1 MHIAGINKNTL
12 LDYPGKVAATVF
24 TGGCNLRCLFCQN
37 SSLVDGLIPEIK
49 EEDVIAFLEKRRSV
63 LSGVC
68 ISGGEPTLQPDLAG
82 FIDKIRSLGYD
93 VKLDTNGTMPD
104 ILRKLADEK
113 LVNYIA
119 LDIKTGRKKYRE
131 LCNVDVDLE
140 SINESVELLLNGN
153 FPDYEFRT
161 TVVAEYFDKFVW
173 IEPENLRGDYDL
185 DDELTIMDATRAQNM
200 IADLYPR
207 LEPEVLAQID
217 ADGDD
222 ELTIMDA
229 TRVQNV
235 LAELMTMDGVKLV

>member
-153 FPDYEFRT
+153 FLDYEFRT
-161 TVVAEYFDKFVW
+161 TVVAEYFDKEDATDIGKWLAGGRRYFLQNFVDTNTSFVGRGVLHGQTKEE
-173 IEPENLRGDYDL
+173 IESYADILRKTISEVSLRG
-185 DDELTIMDATRAQNM
+185 
-200 IADLYPR
+200 
-207 LEPEVLAQID
+207 ID
-217 ADGDD
+217 
-222 ELTIMDA
+222 
-229 TRVQNV
+229 
-235 LAELMTMDGVKLV
+235 

>member
-63 LSGVC
+63 LSGIC

-161 TVVAEYFDKFVW
+161 TVVAEYFDKEDATDIGKWLAGGRRYFLQNFVDTNTSFVGRGVLHGQTKEE
-173 IEPENLRGDYDL
+173 IESYADILRKTISEVSLRG
-185 DDELTIMDATRAQNM
+185 
-200 IADLYPR
+200 
-207 LEPEVLAQID
+207 ID
-217 ADGDD
+217 
-222 ELTIMDA
+222 
-229 TRVQNV
+229 
-235 LAELMTMDGVKLV
+235 

>member
-24 TGGCNLRCLFCQN
+24 TGGCHLRCLFCQN

-104 ILRKLADEK
+104 SLRKLADEK

-161 TVVAEYFDKFVW
+161 TVVAEYFDKEDATDIGKWLAGGRRYFLQNFVDTNTSFVGRGVLHGQTKEE
-173 IEPENLRGDYDL
+173 IESYADILRKTISEVSLRG
-185 DDELTIMDATRAQNM
+185 
-200 IADLYPR
+200 
-207 LEPEVLAQID
+207 ID
-217 ADGDD
+217 
-222 ELTIMDA
+222 
-229 TRVQNV
+229 
-235 LAELMTMDGVKLV
+235 

>member
-119 LDIKTGRKKYRE
+119 LDIKTGRKRYRE

-161 TVVAEYFDKFVW
+161 TVVAEYFDKEDATDIGKWLAGGRRYFLQNFVDTNTSFVGRGVLHGQTKEE
-173 IEPENLRGDYDL
+173 IESYADILRKTISEVSLRG
-185 DDELTIMDATRAQNM
+185 
-200 IADLYPR
+200 
-207 LEPEVLAQID
+207 ID
-217 ADGDD
+217 
-222 ELTIMDA
+222 
-229 TRVQNV
+229 
-235 LAELMTMDGVKLV
+235 

>member
-140 SINESVELLLNGN
+140 SINESVELLLNGK

-161 TVVAEYFDKFVW
+161 TVVAEYFDKEDATDIGKWLAGGRRYFLQNFVDTNTSFVGRGVLHGQTKEE
-173 IEPENLRGDYDL
+173 IESYADILRKTISEVSLRG
-185 DDELTIMDATRAQNM
+185 
-200 IADLYPR
+200 
-207 LEPEVLAQID
+207 ID
-217 ADGDD
+217 
-222 ELTIMDA
+222 
-229 TRVQNV
+229 
-235 LAELMTMDGVKLV
+235 

>member
-161 TVVAEYFDKFVW
+161 TVVAEYFDKEDATDIGKWLAGGRRYFLQNFVDTNTSFVGRGVLHGQTKEE
-173 IEPENLRGDYDL
+173 IESYADILRKTISEVSLRG
-185 DDELTIMDATRAQNM
+185 
-200 IADLYPR
+200 
-207 LEPEVLAQID
+207 ID
-217 ADGDD
+217 
-222 ELTIMDA
+222 
-229 TRVQNV
+229 
-235 LAELMTMDGVKLV
+235 

>member
-68 ISGGEPTLQPDLAG
+68 ISGGEPTLQPDLAR

-161 TVVAEYFDKFVW
+161 TVVAEYFDKEDATDIGKWLAGGRRYFLQNFVDTNTSFVGRGVLHGQTKEE
-173 IEPENLRGDYDL
+173 IESYADILRKTISEVSLRG
-185 DDELTIMDATRAQNM
+185 
-200 IADLYPR
+200 
-207 LEPEVLAQID
+207 ID
-217 ADGDD
+217 
-222 ELTIMDA
+222 
-229 TRVQNV
+229 
-235 LAELMTMDGVKLV
+235 

>member
-113 LVNYIA
+113 LLNYIA

-161 TVVAEYFDKFVW
+161 TVVAEYFDKEDATDIGKWLAGGRRYFLQNFVDTNTSFVGRGVLHGQTKEE
-173 IEPENLRGDYDL
+173 IESYADILRKTISEVSLRG
-185 DDELTIMDATRAQNM
+185 
-200 IADLYPR
+200 
-207 LEPEVLAQID
+207 ID
-217 ADGDD
+217 
-222 ELTIMDA
+222 
-229 TRVQNV
+229 
-235 LAELMTMDGVKLV
+235 

>member
-68 ISGGEPTLQPDLAG
+68 ISGGEPTLQPDLAR

-153 FPDYEFRT
+153 FLDYEFRT
-161 TVVAEYFDKFVW
+161 TVVAEYFDKEDATDIGKWLAGGRRYFLQNFVDTNTSFVGRGVLHGQTKEE
-173 IEPENLRGDYDL
+173 IESYADILRKTISEVSLRG
-185 DDELTIMDATRAQNM
+185 
-200 IADLYPR
+200 
-207 LEPEVLAQID
+207 ID
-217 ADGDD
+217 
-222 ELTIMDA
+222 
-229 TRVQNV
+229 
-235 LAELMTMDGVKLV
+235 